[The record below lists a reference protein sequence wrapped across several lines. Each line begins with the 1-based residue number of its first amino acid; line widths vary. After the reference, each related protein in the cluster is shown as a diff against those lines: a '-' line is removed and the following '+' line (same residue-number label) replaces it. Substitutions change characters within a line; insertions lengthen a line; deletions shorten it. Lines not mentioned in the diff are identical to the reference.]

1 MDTMNSNEL
10 LSLIDAEIANLRQ
23 ARSILAGISTSPAN
37 AEPSG
42 SVARPTIAKRRKKRK
57 LTPEGRARIADA
69 VKRRWAAQKAKQ
81 KTKS

>member
-1 MDTMNSNEL
+1 MNSNEL

-23 ARSILAGISTSPAN
+23 ARAILAGLIASPAN
-37 AEPSG
+37 AEPSDSG
-42 SVARPTIAKRRKKRK
+42 ARPSIDKRSKKRK
-57 LTPEGRARIADA
+57 LTPEGRARIAAA